1 MELPRELRAGLGRVL
16 RTSLVV
22 LPLATAC
29 HRAIPPY
36 SPEEARKT
44 FQIEAGYSI
53 ELVAA
58 EPRVASPVALDFD
71 EDGRMFVVEMP
82 GYPLDT
88 GPTGRIRLL
97 EDRDGDGRF
106 ERSSVFADGLVLP
119 TGVMRYRQGVLVT
132 AAPDVWYLEDAD
144 GDGKAEK
151 REKVLT
157 GFAFSNPQHTVNSPV
172 FGLDNWIHLA
182 HEGPAGAVIYPEL
195 FGDRGG
201 PLRFPDK
208 AGSPELAVGRHAVR
222 FRPDTLEIEAR
233 SGRSQFGHAFDEW
246 GHYLTLDNSNHARHE
261 VIAARYLKRNPALA
275 AGGAMQN
282 VSDHGSNAK
291 VYAITRN
298 PRFELLT
305 EPGEFTSAC
314 GMAFDTGGLFSRP
327 GARSGFVAEP
337 AQNLVHRDLW
347 SERGSTFV
355 ARRAQEEREFLAS
368 TDSWFRPV
376 YLTIGPDASLYLVD
390 YYRQMIEHP
399 EWAASHVHQHKEDMY
414 AGQDRGR
421 IWRIWPTDTP
431 SASRVRLRLG
441 SANDEELVAALANDN
456 GWWRRTAQRLLVERR
471 RTQVVPL
478 LLQLFAE
485 SSKPLARLHALWTLE
500 GLGALDEATLAK
512 ALADPEPGVRENAI
526 ILSEPRLSRAGAA
539 SPLAAKALALVDD
552 DSPKVRF
559 QLLAALGSVDS
570 AASRAAQ
577 EKLLFRDLDDEW
589 VQVAALSASPER
601 AQAYL
606 QAALAPGSPLI
617 AAESVGRAGFLRR
630 AAAAGA
636 GPQSEALL
644 LRLAS
649 VTDASA
655 DWWRAALAEG
665 LARAAQD
672 RGGLALTARG
682 RDALLTLAFDRAP
695 IVRRS
700 ALQWLSASSSAKGSG
715 EPPAATKALL
725 SRAEALA
732 ASAGRAPDERA
743 DALRLLAILDPGP
756 RAALFERLIDP
767 RQPDDVQVAAVSA
780 LGRIPGD
787 AAGKLLLQRW
797 STLRAPVRNEAA
809 EVLLADPGRTRLLVA
824 ALQSGDVPAW
834 ALSFWQKRD
843 LIMHRDPAIRALAR
857 PLLEEPPAERE
868 KILKRYEA
876 ALRLTGDPARGRA
889 VFDSVCARC
898 HRLDG
903 RGGEIGPDLGSVR
916 NRAPSLLLAD
926 ILLPSRA
933 IAQSYESYAVETTSG
948 ETIEGVVVR
957 QTPAALVLR
966 RGDEPERLVKR
977 EEIKSMQVSPIS
989 AMPADLEQAVDVRQM
1004 ADLIALLTARP

>member
-1 MELPRELRAGLGRVL
+1 MAPPSDLRAELARAL
-16 RTSLVV
+16 LALLLA
-22 LPLATAC
+22 LPLAAC
-29 HRAIPPY
+29 HRGIPPY
-36 SPEEARKT
+36 APDEARKT
-44 FQIEAGYSI
+44 FQVEAGYSI
-53 ELVAA
+53 ELVTA
-58 EPRVASPVALDFD
+58 EPNVASPVALDFD
-71 EDGRMFVVEMP
+71 EDGRLFVVEMP

-88 GPTGRIRLL
+88 GPTGRVRLL

-106 ERSSVFADGLVLP
+106 ERSGVFADGFVLP
-119 TGVMRYRQGVLVT
+119 TGVMRYRKGVLVT

-144 GDGKAEK
+144 GDGKAET

-195 FGDRGG
+195 FGDRGS
-201 PLRFPDK
+201 PLRFPGK
-208 AGSPELAVGRHAVR
+208 PGSPELAVGRHAVR
-222 FRPDTLEIEAR
+222 FRPDTRQIEAR
-233 SGRSQFGHAFDEW
+233 SGSSQFGHAFDEW

-261 VIAARYLKRNPALA
+261 VIAARYLVRNPALA
-275 AGGAMQN
+275 SASAMQN

-314 GMAFDTGGLFSRP
+314 GMAFDTGGLFSRQ
-327 GARSGFVAEP
+327 GARSAFVAEP

-355 ARRAQEEREFLAS
+355 ARRAQEDREFLAS

-399 EWAASHVHQHKEDMY
+399 EWASSHVHQHEEGLY

-431 SASRVRLRLG
+431 SSTRARPRLG
-441 SANDEELVAALANDN
+441 SASDEELVATLASEH

-471 RTQVVPL
+471 RTGAVPL
-478 LLQLFAE
+478 LLRLFAE
-485 SSKPLARLHALWTLE
+485 SSSPLARLHALWTLE
-500 GLGALDEATLAK
+500 GLGALDEGTVAK

-526 ILSEPRLSRAGAA
+526 VLSEPRVSRAGAS
-539 SPLAAKALALVDD
+539 SPLAAKLVALADD
-552 DSPKVRF
+552 ASPKVRF
-559 QLLAALGSVDS
+559 QLLATLGSVDS

-606 QAALAPGSPLI
+606 RAALVPGSPLTT
-617 AAESVGRAGFLRR
+617 AQSPGRAGFLRR
-630 AAAAGA
+630 AAAASGGA
-636 GPQSEALL
+636 DAEALL
-644 LRLAS
+644 LRLDSATS
-649 VTDASA
+649 PGA

-665 LARAAQD
+665 LALGARDKGA
-672 RGGLALTARG
+672 LALTARG
-682 RDALLTLAFDRAP
+682 RGALVTLAFDRAP
-695 IVRRS
+695 AVRRA
-700 ALQWLSASSSAKGSG
+700 ALEWLSASAGAAASSR
-715 EPPAATKALL
+715 PPEASRELV

-732 ASAGRAPDERA
+732 VDARRPADERA
-743 DALRLLAILDPGP
+743 DALRLLAILDPAP
-756 RAALFERLIDP
+756 RAALFTRLVDP
-767 RQPDDVQVAAVSA
+767 KEPDEVQIAAVSG

-787 AAGKLLLQRW
+787 DAAKLLLSRW
-797 STLRAPVRNEAA
+797 ASLRAPVRNEAA

-824 ALQSGDVPAW
+824 ALQSGEVQTW

-843 LIMHRDPAIRALAR
+843 LIMHRDPKIRALAR
-857 PLLEEPPAERE
+857 PLLEEPAGERE
-868 KILKRYEA
+868 KVLERYA
-876 ALRLTGDPARGRA
+876 AAVTRTGDRARGRA

-903 RGGEIGPDLGSVR
+903 RGGAIGPDLGSVR

-926 ILLPSRA
+926 ILVPSRS
-933 IAQSYESYAVETTSG
+933 IAQSYESYTVETTDG
-948 ETIEGVVVR
+948 ETLEGVVVR
-957 QTPAALVLR
+957 QTASALVLR
-966 RGDEPERLVKR
+966 RGDEAERVVKR
-977 EEIKSMQVSPIS
+977 ESIRSMLVSPIS
-989 AMPADLEQAVDVRQM
+989 AMPADLDQSIDVRQM